1 MANVIKLKNSG
12 TSSSTPTYLDY
23 GELAINYSDGKI
35 FYKNSSNTIVEFTS
49 AANLAG
55 TVYNATIGDG
65 TNTTYTV
72 THNFGSRDIVVSVRE
87 AASPYGLVL
96 TSWEA
101 TSTNT
106 ITISFDSPPASNS
119 IRVSVYIA
127 VSGLEQGPTGPT
139 GGAGSVGPTGPVG
152 LVVQGTAPI
161 DTTIIWADTTTTGSV
176 GPTGP
181 TGPQGS
187 SGFST
192 LNLDGGHPDTIY
204 VGINSI
210 DCGSV

>member
-1 MANVIKLKNSG
+1 MANTIKIKR
-12 TSSSTPTYLDY
+12 SSTPTQAPSTLDY
-23 GELAINYSDGKI
+23 GELALNYADGKL
-35 FYKNSSNTIVEFTS
+35 FYKNSSNNIVEFVSS
-49 AANLAG
+49 ANVAG

-65 TNTTYTV
+65 TNTSYV
-72 THNFGSRDIVVSVRE
+72 ITHNFGTRDVTVSIRE
-87 AASPYGLVL
+87 AASPYGLIL

-101 TSTNT
+101 TSTSAIT
-106 ITISFDSPPASNS
+106 ITFDSPPIANS
-119 IRVSVYIA
+119 VRVSVYVA

-139 GGAGSVGPTGPVG
+139 GPTGLTGPTGA
-152 LVVQGTAPI
+152 T
-161 DTTIIWADTTTTGSV
+161 

-187 SGFST
+187 SGYST

-210 DCGSV
+210 DCGGV